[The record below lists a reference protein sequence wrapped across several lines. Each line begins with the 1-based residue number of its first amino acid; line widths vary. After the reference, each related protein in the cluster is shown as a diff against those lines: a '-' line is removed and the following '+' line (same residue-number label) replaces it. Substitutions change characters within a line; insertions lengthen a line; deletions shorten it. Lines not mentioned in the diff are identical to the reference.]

1 MVQLKTQDEE
11 NMILVN
17 LGNVEQL
24 KQVDIQVG
32 NRIIAWGRFIDM
44 GDERV
49 FMAHR
54 LQTTDGA
61 IDIERSSSG
70 P

>member
-17 LGNVEQL
+17 LGNPEQL

-54 LQTTDGA
+54 LQTSDGA
-61 IDIERSSSG
+61 LDIERSSSG